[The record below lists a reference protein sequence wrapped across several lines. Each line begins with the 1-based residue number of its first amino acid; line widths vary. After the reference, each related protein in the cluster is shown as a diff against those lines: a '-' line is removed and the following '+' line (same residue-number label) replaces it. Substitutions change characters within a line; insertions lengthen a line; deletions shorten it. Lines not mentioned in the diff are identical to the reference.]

1 MKNKR
6 FNTKNEVFESNK
18 MEATAKIS
26 RLFEKDFVENL
37 NKLISNPEVP
47 MPALNLIIKQG
58 DLKNEGFF
66 IDFFKRVFFFNEFF
80 LLSFFR
86 NFFPEFF
93 SIKTRNCTKS
103 D

>member
-66 IDFFKRVFFFNEFF
+66 IDFFKRVFF
-80 LLSFFR
+80 
-86 NFFPEFF
+86 
-93 SIKTRNCTKS
+93 
-103 D
+103 